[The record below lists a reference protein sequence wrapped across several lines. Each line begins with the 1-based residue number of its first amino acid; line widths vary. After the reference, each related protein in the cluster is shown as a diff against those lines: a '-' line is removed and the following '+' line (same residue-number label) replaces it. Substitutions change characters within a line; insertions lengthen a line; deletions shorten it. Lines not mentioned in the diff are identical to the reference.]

1 MKGAY
6 SIERGNSDSS
16 NVITKVYA
24 YGSTENLGSKYRY
37 TRLCLPDKEKN
48 KSFVIDDDKVSVY
61 GVREA
66 YKTFDDIKPER
77 TGTITAIKDGDPT
90 TFYDSTMFELTK
102 TGEKG
107 NTVYLINGI
116 L

>member
-1 MKGAY
+1 M
-6 SIERGNSDSS
+6 
-16 NVITKVYA
+16 
-24 YGSTENLGSKYRY
+24 
-37 TRLCLPDKEKN
+37 PDKEKN

-77 TGTITAIKDGDPT
+77 TGTITAIKDGYPT

-102 TGEKG
+102 TDEKG
-107 NTVYLINGI
+107 NTVYLINGTTAK
-116 L
+116 LTFQTSLFYFRTQGG